1 MTNQLILKFPS
12 KKIYLKDDFYVS
24 NSNKEAYDLVVS
36 WPKWVKRII
45 NIFGPSG
52 SGKSHIS
59 SFLKNKTSF
68 LEIDSSKLNDNIFA
82 NFKSKEALIIEN
94 LNSKISENL
103 LFSLWNEALHDN
115 KYILITSEKPIAQHT
130 FKLPDLRSRIN
141 TCLSVGIKLPND
153 DMIRVIIAKNFS
165 DKQIKVEKKYI
176 EYIIKRI
183 ERSYEKISK
192 FISVLDKYSLKKGT
206 PVSLKLIKEV
216 LKMI

>member
-1 MTNQLILKFPS
+1 MTDQLIFNFPS

-24 NSNKEAYDLVVS
+24 KSNEQAYDLINS
-36 WPKWVKRII
+36 WPKWVKRIV

-52 SGKSHIS
+52 SGKTHIS
-59 SFLKNKTSF
+59 SFLKNKTTF
-68 LEIDSSKLNDNIFA
+68 LKVDSNKLNEKIFTK
-82 NFKSKEALIIEN
+82 FKTKEALILEN
-94 LNSKISENL
+94 VSEKISENIF
-103 LFSLWNEALHDN
+103 FSLWNEALHDN
-115 KYILITSEKPIAQHT
+115 KYFLITSVKPINQYN
-130 FKLPDLRSRIN
+130 FKLLDLRSRLN

-153 DMIRVIIAKNFS
+153 DLIRVIIAKNFS

-206 PVSLKLIKEV
+206 PISLKLIKEV

>member
-12 KKIYLKDDFYVS
+12 KKIYLKEDFYVS
-24 NSNKEAYDLVVS
+24 NSNKEAYELMDS
-36 WPKWVKRII
+36 WPKWVKRIV
-45 NIFGPSG
+45 NIFGPPG

-59 SFLKNKTSF
+59 TFLKNKTSF
-68 LEIDSSKLNDNIFA
+68 LEIDSSKLNDKVFTK
-82 NFKSKEALIIEN
+82 FKTKEALIIEN
-94 LNSKISENL
+94 LNNNIPENI
-103 LFSLWNEALHDN
+103 LFSLWNVALHDN
-115 KYILITSEKPIAQHT
+115 KYILITSVKPIVHYS

-153 DMIRVIIAKNFS
+153 DLIRVIIAKNFS

-192 FISVLDKYSLKKGT
+192 FILVLDKYSLKKGN

-216 LKMI
+216 LKMM